1 MYYTFFFE
9 RCQYSLSTKIV
20 TCELICLK
28 RKSNNLRRRKAQKV
42 FANFEAVA
50 IKKSFRSWSQLLPAS
65 SSCVYRHESDCVPKW
80 FFAQTVSASS
90 GRQRGTKSVRVC
102 LSALLVSVNAW
113 FAKSFVREKVR
124 SGLVKVL
131 GNDGIG

>member
-1 MYYTFFFE
+1 M
-9 RCQYSLSTKIV
+9 
-20 TCELICLK
+20 
-28 RKSNNLRRRKAQKV
+28 
-42 FANFEAVA
+42 
-50 IKKSFRSWSQLLPAS
+50 
-65 SSCVYRHESDCVPKW
+65 
-80 FFAQTVSASS
+80 
-90 GRQRGTKSVRVC
+90 C